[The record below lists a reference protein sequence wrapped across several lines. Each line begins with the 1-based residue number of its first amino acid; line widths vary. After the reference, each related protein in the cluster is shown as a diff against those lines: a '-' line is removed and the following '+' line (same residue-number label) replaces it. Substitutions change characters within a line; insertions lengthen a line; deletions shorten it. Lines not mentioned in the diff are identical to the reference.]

1 MIKQRFLLRLVFA
14 LVPFSAALTAQA
26 GIESAV
32 ADSVSLAPVVS
43 AQEPKALDPNL
54 VIVNGTDTVPLILP
68 EKNFSRFDRGLYRYL
83 FIPRGQWAFGLTA
96 SYGELNTDDIQV
108 LSLLSDISLK
118 GKTYSIKPSVSYFFN
133 HNQSIGLKV
142 VYSHAAASIGSLGV
156 DISDDMNFHLSDVE
170 YIQTTYS
177 GAVSYRNYFGL
188 DRGKRF
194 AIFNEVD
201 LTFTHGSSDFSRI
214 YNGEPKNTHTRINE
228 IALNFSPGVCVF
240 IMENVSFNLS
250 FGVFG
255 LKYRKEQQTTDGIDE
270 GSRVSSGANFRFNL
284 FNLNFGLGVHI

>member
-32 ADSVSLAPVVS
+32 ADSVSFAPVVP